1 MNVKTNYYKLYNY
14 FNMINI
20 DTRILRKLNPDQLY
34 LLCHIVNFMNENR
47 MCFPSNKKLIEQSG
61 FSESKI
67 LRVKNDLVTR
77 NIISV
82 KKRFRP
88 DGSQTSNLYRI
99 ETDLIGVFVT
109 GKNMSNLEP
118 HPFTDE
124 DGGIFTHEGGTPL
137 SMKGH
142 EVLTNLSI
150 NHKEV
155 LSSKNSKE
163 FCQNEK
169 EIYFE
174 DLEEF
179 PIFPSVEIKSVSVKK
194 NEKQKLNPF
203 QVVSDVE
210 KERKENFAPKEKKEK
225 EAREPNEIYQA
236 YECFCLFHESVTNV
250 KYPRT
255 LNGNF
260 IINPIDSRNIKLLLT
275 WIKTVSQDNPM
286 DNLNIFLKGVW
297 LLNDKYINA
306 NFSIG
311 LLYRQCTSLY
321 AKVQTLNPI
330 TSKQK
335 LEEQRNAEAAEF
347 LRERYGIIN

>member
-1 MNVKTNYYKLYNY
+1 
-14 FNMINI
+14 MINI
-20 DTRILRKLNPDQLY
+20 DTRILPQVTPDQLY
-34 LLCHIVNFMNENR
+34 LLCHIINFMNENR

-88 DGSQTSNLYRI
+88 DGSQTSNFYRI
-99 ETDLIGVFVT
+99 ETDLIGIFVT

-124 DGGIFTHEGGTPL
+124 DGGTFTHEGGTPL

-179 PIFPSVEIKSVSVKK
+179 PIFESVEIKK
-194 NEKQKLNPF
+194 NGKEKVNPF
-203 QVVSDVE
+203 VVVAQVE
-210 KERKENFAPKEKKEK
+210 KERKIPQKERKPNPNY
-225 EAREPNEIYQA
+225 EAFTI
-236 YECFCLFHESVTNV
+236 FCQTFEQLSGA
-250 KYPRT
+250 KYPTDQNGHYIMMPKDAGNMVYLMRFIDKIDR
-255 LNGNF
+255 NGN
-260 IINPIDSRNIKLLLT
+260 SHEALK
-275 WIKTVSQDNPM
+275 
-286 DNLNIFLKGVW
+286 IFMQAAW
-297 LLNDKYINA
+297 SLNDKWLKA
-306 NFSIG
+306 NFTIANLYSQASKIFTAYQTTSPAAKDKAFNDKLAE
-311 LLYRQCTSLY
+311 LLAERM
-321 AKVQTLNPI
+321 AKF
-330 TSKQK
+330 
-335 LEEQRNAEAAEF
+335 ED
-347 LRERYGIIN
+347 

>member
-1 MNVKTNYYKLYNY
+1 
-14 FNMINI
+14 MINI
-20 DTRILRKLNPDQLY
+20 DTRILPQVTPDQLY
-34 LLCHIVNFMNENR
+34 LLCHIVNFMNENK

-124 DGGIFTHEGGTPL
+124 DGGTFTHEGGTPL

-155 LSSKNSKE
+155 LSSKNSIE
-163 FCQNEK
+163 FCQNE
-169 EIYFE
+169 EI
-174 DLEEF
+174 
-179 PIFPSVEIKSVSVKK
+179 EIIENCKK
-194 NEKQKLNPF
+194 KINPF
-203 QVVSDVE
+203 QAVSDVE
-210 KERKENFAPKEKKEK
+210 KERKIVATQKERKPNPNYEAFTIFCQTFEQLSGANYPTDQNGHYIMMPKDAGNMVYLMRFIDKID
-225 EAREPNEIYQA
+225 R
-236 YECFCLFHESVTNV
+236 
-250 KYPRT
+250 
-255 LNGNF
+255 NGN
-260 IINPIDSRNIKLLLT
+260 SHEALK
-275 WIKTVSQDNPM
+275 
-286 DNLNIFLKGVW
+286 IFMQAAW
-297 LLNDKYINA
+297 SLNDKWLKA
-306 NFSIG
+306 NFTIANLYSQASKIFTAYQTSSPAAKDKAFNDKLAE
-311 LLYRQCTSLY
+311 LLAERM
-321 AKVQTLNPI
+321 AKF
-330 TSKQK
+330 
-335 LEEQRNAEAAEF
+335 ED
-347 LRERYGIIN
+347 